1 MKKYIKSLIFVCIA
15 FMSFA
20 CTMLE
25 EERLLLSES
34 PEITITAMKEG
45 LDAKLKTIRESDGS
59 VEWCPMDEIS
69 VFYENGGNGG
79 NKFTAQNTEQTDIA
93 EFKGRIEGF
102 IAGGENFTNGRYLY
116 GVYPYSTNTSFN
128 NGVTTISLPF
138 NQTAVEGT
146 FANGLFPTI
155 ARAKGVDLAF
165 YNICGGIKFT
175 VSKENIVSVKFRGN
189 KKERLAGTAKVV
201 FDSSEKPAL
210 LDESADAKEEIIVYA
225 PAGGTFEVGKE
236 YYIVSYP
243 TELTSGYTLTFRTS
257 DNKEGAYVSNDAVE
271 IKRSIFGVL
280 KDLDKNISSW
290 TEAAYGGG
298 GENSGVYLGIMG
310 FNQQLYSFPMSH
322 LNSQN
327 KEGFDSFIDD
337 LNMKYGTLLYYSVDQ
352 AINVMQTVPLP
363 ADLSTVAIVTFT
375 DGLDEG
381 SIMMNIPYSSSV
393 EYLNAIGNRIKNE
406 KVGGQPITAY
416 SIGIKGD
423 DVVDVT
429 TFRNNISKLASS
441 EENAIEVTSMSE
453 VNAKFKEIAE
463 QLSKSNYVQ
472 TVSLAMPGKDSGT
485 VMRFTFDNV
494 NSAEKSSL
502 YIEGTF
508 NKSTYTLE
516 NVKYEGLTSTS
527 GTEIKGTADG
537 IFVKFVFEGVQ
548 TADNK
553 LINKDFI
560 DEWYYI
566 SSSNIWQRT
575 SEFNKDENSEIVTER
590 SSAAIMLVL
599 DCSGSLGSDF
609 VKAQTNAKD
618 FINTL
623 YNAVGGDG
631 DLEEN
636 PSQNDNYIYS
646 TTPKDLSLSIW
657 KGGTR
662 YYLTKD
668 EYSKANLSDA
678 QIEGLTIIG
687 GGESFVLSLQDV
699 QSDPIGSIYNANYY
713 SDILPTETQGK
724 IISARWSDINAA
736 ISSFGGTQLT
746 ATKCYYTSSTSSN
759 SSYKYTNCIC
769 GSGGNLYST
778 NNSPYVRGVKP
789 TNHNSAIYWRD
800 PNDLKLSVI
809 INGNRE
815 FLDKQEYNE
824 RRSEIDE
831 VEGVAVIVGGEKFAI
846 HLNDAQSASISSIA
860 TAKLLYG
867 DIIPTEKQG
876 YIISQKLSDINAAIS
891 SFGGTP
897 LSDSKY
903 YYTSS
908 TQPYGTYNYR
918 YCIRYSGAYLYST
931 NNSPYVRGV
940 TNIE

>member
-1 MKKYIKSLIFVCIA
+1 
-15 FMSFA
+15 
-20 CTMLE
+20 MLE
-25 EERLLLSES
+25 EDRLLLSES

-116 GVYPYSTNTSFN
+116 GVYPYSTKTSFN

-298 GENSGVYLGIMG
+298 GGENSGVYLGIMG

-352 AINVMQTVPLP
+352 TISAMQSVPLP

-375 DGLDEG
+375 DGLDQG
-381 SIMMNIPYSSSV
+381 SIMMNTPFSSSV

-416 SIGIKGD
+416 SIGIRGD
-423 DVVDVT
+423 DVKDVT

-472 TVSLAMPGKDSGT
+472 TVSLAMPGMDSGT

-508 NKSTYTLE
+508 NKSTYTFE

-553 LINKDFI
+553 LINKDFTA
-560 DEWYYI
+560 EWYYI
-566 SSSNIWQRT
+566 PSSNIWQVNG
-575 SEFNKDENSEIVTER
+575 EFNRDENSEIVTER

-599 DCSGSLGSDF
+599 DCSSSLGSDF

-668 EYSKANLSDA
+668 EYSKADLSDA
-678 QIEGLTIIG
+678 QIEGLTIVA

-699 QSDPIGSIYNANYY
+699 LSDPIAVRFNADYF

-724 IISARWSDINAA
+724 FISAKWSDINAA
-736 ISSFGGTQLT
+736 ISSFGGTLLT
-746 ATKCYYTSSTSSN
+746 TSKYYWTSSTSSN
-759 SSYKYTNCIC
+759 SSYSYTNCIS
-769 GSGGNLYST
+769 GSGGNLYGT
-778 NNSPYVRGVKP
+778 NNYPYVRGVKP

-831 VEGVAVIVGGEKFAI
+831 VEGVAVIAVGEKFAI
-846 HLNDAQSASISSIA
+846 HLNDAQSAYISSIA

-867 DIIPTEKQG
+867 GIMPTGAQAQIIGAKW
-876 YIISQKLSDINAAIS
+876 SDINAAIS
-891 SFGGTP
+891 SFGGTQ
-897 LSDSKY
+897 LQSSKY

-908 TQPYGTYNYR
+908 TSFNSSYSYT
-918 YCIRYSGAYLYST
+918 YCIHGYGGWLWHT
-931 NNSPYVRGV
+931 NNPPYVRGV
-940 TNIE
+940 TKIE